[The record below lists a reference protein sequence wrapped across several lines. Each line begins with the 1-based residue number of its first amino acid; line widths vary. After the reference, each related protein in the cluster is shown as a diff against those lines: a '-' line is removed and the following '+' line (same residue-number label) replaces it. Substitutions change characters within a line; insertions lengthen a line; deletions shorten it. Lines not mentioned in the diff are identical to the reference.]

1 MREKKRGLL
10 LYPASRC
17 SSGGSRCHSSPG
29 LRLLYFFL
37 TTTEAPEL
45 PLRFSSHLFSGATPP
60 HTPPTYRRAAVG
72 LSTHKGAPE
81 VGAACFVFEPPRIS
95 ANNNTNRNEAAA
107 GGCTAKPHTEAPALG
122 GLNAPCDTRSG
133 MDVKPPGRPACG
145 LWLYTV
151 GASLRVSRCLNVRA
165 AAASRPTSCGR
176 R

>member
-1 MREKKRGLL
+1 M
-10 LYPASRC
+10 YPASRC
-17 SSGGSRCHSSPG
+17 SSGGWRCHSSPG

-45 PLRFSSHLFSGATPP
+45 PLRFSSHLFSRATPP

-72 LSTHKGAPE
+72 LSTHKRAPE

-107 GGCTAKPHTEAPALG
+107 GGLHRQAAYGSAG
-122 GLNAPCDTRSG
+122 FGRLNAPCDTRSG

-145 LWLYTV
+145 LWLYPV